1 MFYYNHKRRNVSE
14 ASSQHR
20 EKSGGHATMIISN
33 LLFCLLS
40 VRFTVYQARRYEIS
54 ALSIIR
60 E

>member
-1 MFYYNHKRRNVSE
+1 MTG